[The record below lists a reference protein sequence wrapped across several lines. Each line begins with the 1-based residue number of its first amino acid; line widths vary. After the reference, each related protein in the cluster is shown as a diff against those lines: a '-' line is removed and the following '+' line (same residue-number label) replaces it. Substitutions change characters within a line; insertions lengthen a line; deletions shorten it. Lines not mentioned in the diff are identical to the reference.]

1 MTALSTRYP
10 MLMRQTWSV
19 AKIWLMVRDT
29 QPRPGYKMAYTLA
42 GVDGSAGEKLC
53 SRGWLLC
60 PIGWE
65 GGDEVAGR
73 ERRSVVG
80 CPHYACRSHFD
91 RSHSANVVMGNLRV
105 VQNIEARAVAKSS
118 ALSAMQEAIMTSGF
132 LQGEKA
138 FVVSCQGDNYARCF
152 DMTGD
157 QIADEMRVTL
167 SKPKCISAIPVR
179 NASLKV
185 WQNPDDASCYQ
196 PGVYSLCADALWEVT
211 MAAEDP
217 ITPARQLIAP
227 AVNAA
232 RMPREPKR

>member
-1 MTALSTRYP
+1 MRFRAESGVVLVVTLI
-10 MLMRQTWSV
+10 MLAV
-19 AKIWLMVRDT
+19 V
-29 QPRPGYKMAYTLA
+29 TL
-42 GVDGSAGEKLC
+42 
-53 SRGWLLC
+53 
-60 PIGWE
+60 IGT
-65 GGDEVAGR
+65 V
-73 ERRSVVG
+73 
-80 CPHYACRSHFD
+80 
-91 RSHSANVVMGNLRV
+91 SANVVMGNLRV
-105 VQNIEARAVAKSS
+105 VENIEARAVAKSS

-138 FVVSCQGDNYARCF
+138 FVVSCKGDSYARCF

-211 MAAEDP
+211 MRAEDP
-217 ITPARQLIAP
+217 ITGAKVVFRQGLSTRTSVNLIA
-227 AVNAA
+227 AA
-232 RMPREPKR
+232 CS